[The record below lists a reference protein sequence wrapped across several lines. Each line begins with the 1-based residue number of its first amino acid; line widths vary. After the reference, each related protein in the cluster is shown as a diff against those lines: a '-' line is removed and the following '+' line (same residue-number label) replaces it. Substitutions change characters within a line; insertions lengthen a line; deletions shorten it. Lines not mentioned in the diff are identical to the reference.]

1 MFKHS
6 NYVVWIFLQAFRKFN
21 EGRVVELV
29 DPLMDEAVNSDV
41 LMKMFDLAFQCAAP
55 VRADRPDMKTVGE
68 LLWSIRADYFKNV
81 RSH

>member
-1 MFKHS
+1 
-6 NYVVWIFLQAFRKFN
+6 
-21 EGRVVELV
+21 
-29 DPLMDEAVNSDV
+29 MDEAVNSDV